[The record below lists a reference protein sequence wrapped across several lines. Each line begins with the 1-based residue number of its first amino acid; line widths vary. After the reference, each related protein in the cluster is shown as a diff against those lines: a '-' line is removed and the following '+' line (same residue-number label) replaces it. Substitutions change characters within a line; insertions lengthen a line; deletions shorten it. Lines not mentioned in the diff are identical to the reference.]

1 VTEEREGLLASEPT
15 SDAVPVVTTKWTVR
29 REVVDAWKRL
39 GDMLRWENILRLR
52 THSATLPHGS
62 SFPMVYNPFL
72 R

>member
-52 THSATLPHGS
+52 NTFRYLAAW
-62 SFPMVYNPFL
+62 FL
-72 R
+72 LSDGI